1 MNIEKIWRKA
11 ENEYGEIMDLHKIL
25 HNILHEKVENEYG
38 EIMDLHNIL
47 HKAYWEK
54 YWPANGLELLDLNN
68 PNNQAC
74 KFCASFHNHWSIQTV
89 VTVQNA

>member
-1 MNIEKIWRKA
+1 
-11 ENEYGEIMDLHKIL
+11 MDLHKIL

-38 EIMDLHNIL
+38 GIMDLHNIL

-54 YWPANGLELLDLNN
+54 Y
-68 PNNQAC
+68 C

-89 VTVQNA
+89 VTVRNAKFGSKLAFFALCDLEI